1 MNTVFTVEESNL
13 IGVFLEEGA
22 VMGNRE
28 KVMEGIQ
35 NALPHLDDEDM
46 IELSGRVLEKLKN
59 MTDEELAGLSVEM
72 AE

>member
-13 IGVFLEEGA
+13 IGVFLEEGT
-22 VMGNRE
+22 VTGSRE

-46 IELSGRVLEKLKN
+46 IELSGRVLEKLKD
-59 MTDEELAGLSVEM
+59 MTDEEFAGLSVEM

>member
-22 VMGNRE
+22 VMGSRE

-59 MTDEELAGLSVEM
+59 MTDEEFAGLSVEM

>member
-22 VMGNRE
+22 VTGSRE

-59 MTDEELAGLSVEM
+59 MTDEEFAGLSVEM
-72 AE
+72 VE

>member
-13 IGVFLEEGA
+13 IGVFLEEST
-22 VMGNRE
+22 VTGNRE

-35 NALPHLDDEDM
+35 NALSHLDDEDM

-59 MTDEELAGLSVEM
+59 MTDEEFAGLSVEM

>member
-13 IGVFLEEGA
+13 IGVFLEEGTVTA
-22 VMGNRE
+22 NRE

-59 MTDEELAGLSVEM
+59 MTDKEFNSLDLEV